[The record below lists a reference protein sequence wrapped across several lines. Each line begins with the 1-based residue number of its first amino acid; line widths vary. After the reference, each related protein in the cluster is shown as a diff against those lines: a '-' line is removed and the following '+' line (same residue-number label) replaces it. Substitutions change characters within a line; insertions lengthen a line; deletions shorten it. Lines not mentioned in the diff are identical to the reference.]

1 MQHFLVFSD
10 GYVLFERKI
19 NQKEKDLGS
28 ENREKQHQ
36 NPQAVATQDRKQSI
50 HTGAN
55 KTA

>member
-28 ENREKQHQ
+28 GNREKQHQ